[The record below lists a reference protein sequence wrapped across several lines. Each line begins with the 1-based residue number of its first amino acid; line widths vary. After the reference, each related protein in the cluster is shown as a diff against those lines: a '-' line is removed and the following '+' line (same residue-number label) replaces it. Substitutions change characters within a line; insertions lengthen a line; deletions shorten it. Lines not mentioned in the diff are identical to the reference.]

1 MAEVYINK
9 DRITVLR
16 CEKRTTEE
24 IVMECE
30 AEGID
35 TYLFF
40 SVLSLGMFLADIAKN
55 ERSLN
60 R

>member
-9 DRITVLR
+9 ERIIVLR

-24 IVMECE
+24 IVMECLD
-30 AEGID
+30 EGID

-40 SVLSLGMFLADIAKN
+40 SVLSLGMFLAEISKN